1 MVRGGLVLRRL
12 PASPQ
17 AGHSRA
23 GDNGPMK
30 RTLALVGLMSV
41 GLMLLFTPNTGV
53 VAIAEQALASPSITT
68 TTAIAAAPP
77 DPGTTTTSTAPTPGD
92 TSTTTTIAPT
102 TTEAPQTITIVGDA
116 VGSPYGPFQVQ
127 ISVANGKVVDIQTLA
142 YPQDRRSQA
151 INQQVLPYYT
161 AAAIDTQSTDFNGIS
176 GATITWR
183 SWRASLASA
192 MDAAGI

>member
-1 MVRGGLVLRRL
+1 
-12 PASPQ
+12 
-17 AGHSRA
+17 
-23 GDNGPMK
+23 MK
-30 RTLALVGLMSV
+30 RILALVGLMFV

-53 VAIAEQALASPSITT
+53 VAIAGQALASPSLTT
-68 TTAIAAAPP
+68 TTTIAAAPP
-77 DPGTTTTSTAPTPGD
+77 DPGTTTPAVPTPGD
-92 TSTTTTIAPT
+92 TSTTSTTSTTITPT
-102 TTEAPQTITIVGDA
+102 TTAPPQTITVDGDA

-127 ISVANGKVVDIQTLA
+127 ISVTDGQIVDIQTLA

-161 AAAIDTQSTDFNGIS
+161 AAAIDAQSTDFNGIS

>member
-1 MVRGGLVLRRL
+1 
-12 PASPQ
+12 
-17 AGHSRA
+17 
-23 GDNGPMK
+23 MK
-30 RTLALVGLMSV
+30 RTLALAGLLFV

-53 VAIAEQALASPSITT
+53 VAIAGQALASPSLSTT
-68 TTAIAAAPP
+68 TTVAAAPP
-77 DPGTTTTSTAPTPGD
+77 DPGTTTTTTAATPGD
-92 TSTTTTIAPT
+92 TSTTSTTSTTVAPT
-102 TTEAPQTITIVGDA
+102 TTEAPQTITVDGDA

-127 ISVANGKVVDIQTLA
+127 ISVTNGQIVDIQTLA

-161 AAAIDTQSTDFNGIS
+161 AAAIDAQSTDFNGIS